1 MGATTF
7 STYGLGKTAEFAFLN
22 ARDHA
27 LYMNGHGGYT
37 GSLAEKPSYVLFV
50 MPPRCTV
57 KKIIGLLHEVED
69 FESLEYLREDLKYA
83 RNKTDLRQR
92 EAYLKKEQKRQESF
106 WRKHANIAP
115 LLRQIAP
122 IYNDKWG
129 PAVALEIRGSEAAEF
144 KKQRGRAGTHD
155 KVFYFC
161 GWASC

>member
-7 STYGLGKTAEFAFLN
+7 STYGLGKTAEFAFIN
-22 ARDHA
+22 AREHA

-37 GSLAEKPSYVLFV
+37 GTLAEKDSYVLFV
-50 MPPRCTV
+50 LPPRCTV
-57 KKIIGLLHEVED
+57 QKLLSLVDELED
-69 FESLEYLREDLKYA
+69 FESLEYLREDLKYS

-92 EAYLKKEQKRQESF
+92 EAYLKKEEKRQAAF

-115 LLRQIAP
+115 LLRQIGP

-129 PAVALEIRGSEAAEF
+129 PAVALEVSGVKAAEI
-144 KKQRGRAGTHD
+144 KKQKGRAGTHD
-155 KVFYFC
+155 KVFVFC